1 MELVEPFPAWAWPL
15 AWEWY
20 RQSRL
25 PDDFSPKTPEQ
36 FVELS
41 SGRYTRT
48 FGVIKDGLLGGV
60 VAFEQASP
68 ALAIMH
74 VLFAKSLYRRFT
86 GKA

>member
-48 FGVIKDGLLGGV
+48 FGVIKDGLLGFVGSGNLVFGV
-60 VAFEQASP
+60 VAKPEE
-68 ALAIMH
+68 L
-74 VLFAKSLYRRFT
+74 
-86 GKA
+86 